1 MSFEERS
8 FEEPGKHDPTAG
20 AAWLRECVA
29 DLIGVAPGEVD
40 LSLRFAE
47 LGVESLGALKL
58 RRSLTEKCGTEV
70 PLTAFLGENPAIRV
84 LDFLDAPDV
93 AALPEAAP
101 VVAVRPGE
109 PVALTPVQGA
119 YWAGRGDDFALGGVA
134 TFWYHEYDRPS
145 ADIDVLESA
154 FARLVAHHPMLR
166 TTIGRDGF
174 QRENAEVPPFRIE
187 CTDLRGMRTEEAEG
201 ALAELRERLSHQVR
215 APHEWPLFDVRAALL
230 PGGGARVFVGF
241 DVLILDFASWR
252 LLMTQ
257 WGRLVADP
265 DHALPA
271 SPVAFLDIVRHRE
284 TDPAHQ
290 ARRDRDRAWWA
301 GRALPSGPRL
311 PVADG
316 VEPRFRR
323 RQCRLD
329 AERWAKLRERAA
341 ARGLSPTAVLLSAF
355 GLVLHRWGATEPFA
369 LNATLYDR
377 PEDARDLVGDFTT
390 TALVALPAPASFVDY
405 ARQANE
411 TLWEAIDHRSYTG
424 VEVRRERGH
433 AYPVVFTS
441 GIGIGDGTAPAGWL
455 GEEVFGVSQTPQVLL
470 DHLVWEEDG
479 AVRLVWDAVEAAF
492 PDGYLDGLADAE
504 HTLLTRLA
512 EEDAAWT
519 AADLGWD
526 PTFAAREP
534 LAATPFGDC
543 GPLLDAP
550 LRRAADRTPD
560 APAVLAGGTALSHG
574 DLAARASALAGALA
588 AAGVAAGD
596 LVLVALPKSAE
607 QIVAVLAVLRCGAG
621 YVPVDPAW
629 PAARIAAVCERA
641 GIAHAVAAPDVPL
654 PAAVTT
660 VDGAAPGV
668 SAAARPDDLAYV
680 IFTSGSTGVPKGVAI
695 EHRQARTTIDDIT
708 DRFGIT
714 AADRVLALSAL
725 SFDLS
730 VYDIFGVLGAGGA
743 MVLPDH
749 ARQRDPQ
756 HWCELI
762 AAHGVTVWNTAPALL
777 EMVVEYAESD
787 PAADLRSL
795 RLVMLSGDWIPV
807 SLPDRLRALVPGARV
822 MSLGGATEASIWSIT
837 YPIGEVDPAWPSI
850 PYGRPLRDQGFYILD
865 DGRPCPVGEPGELYI
880 AGAGVARGYIGDP
893 AQTAERFAT
902 HPALGERLYRTGDL
916 GRWRPDG
923 TIQFLGRT
931 DRQVKIR
938 GHRIELGEIESA
950 LDRLPS
956 VRQAVAGSVPGPDGR
971 PRLVGYVVPA
981 EECTERELAARL
993 GEVVPEYMVPMRFV
1007 LLEEMPVTDNGK
1019 VDHKA
1024 LPNPFRRAPAV
1035 GAASAA
1041 AGLGQGAAGGFAGAA
1056 GSAGSL
1062 EPGRLAA
1069 AEPPAALGD
1078 AAAPTGGLVIPAPA
1092 ATPAP
1097 AGSLADLLRAILGD
1111 VDFTLDLIAA
1121 GASSLDVVRL
1131 ANAIEDRTGVRP
1143 SFTELVAHPSLEHLL
1158 RTHAAPQEP
1167 PAAGLP
1173 DPGGLVLAMRL
1184 ERPEDRP
1191 LADALL
1197 DAGRWLR
1204 DLHDWAGHTGYRVEE
1219 AVPGG
1224 RDLVE
1229 VRLRTGDSADP
1240 FPLTEM
1246 QLAYLVGRVDTW
1258 LGDAVAPHYYTEVD
1272 VLDLDPA
1279 RLATALRTVVA
1290 RHPMLRATITP
1301 DTLQTVSATPP
1312 PCEVEVFDLR
1322 GRPDEARRIRD
1333 ERSHRVLDPA
1343 TGPMLHLAAS
1353 RLDDRT
1359 WRVHFGLDL
1368 LFCDAQSAVV
1378 LAGELVAAY
1387 HDPARLPAPPRVT
1400 FGQWV
1405 TGRPAVPDRSRAY
1418 WRRAAAAMADGPA
1431 LPVRAPGAGKV
1442 RFTRRHAEIPAD
1454 RWTALCAN
1462 ARRHGVTPTGLV
1474 LAALADTLRAGG
1486 GGDRFTLVVTSFD
1499 RPAGHE
1505 GVIGDYTSTVLLDVE
1520 RVAGSHADRARAV
1533 QRRLL
1538 ADLEHAQVHG
1548 NEVLREL
1555 TARHGRQVLLPVVFS
1570 SGLGSTRTADGA
1582 PADASRLLSRF
1593 GRTEYAISQTPHVVL
1608 DCQVFEAGGALRINW
1623 DAVDAAFPDGYLD
1636 ALFAAFVAAAE
1647 ATAWDEPDPSGLAA
1661 LGLAR
1666 EPVVADRGL
1675 PRPRTGSAD
1684 PAVEQ
1689 RIARVLGGLLGVPPG
1704 ELDPLR
1710 TFFELGAT
1718 SLTLVRAHRELSA
1731 ALDRPITVLDLFARP
1746 SIRELAAHLAPGPA
1760 EPEDDDV
1767 LASARSR
1774 GRARRVARR

>member
-1 MSFEERS
+1 M
-8 FEEPGKHDPTAG
+8 KHDPTA
-20 AAWLRECVA
+20 AVLRECVA
-29 DLIGVAPGEVD
+29 DLIGVPPGEVD
-40 LSLRFAE
+40 LSLGFAE

-58 RRSLTEKCGTEV
+58 RRALAEKCGTEV
-70 PLTAFLGENPAIRV
+70 PLTAFLGDVPAFRV
-84 LDFLDAPDV
+84 LEFLSGAES
-93 AALPEAAP
+93 AAVPEAAP
-101 VVAVRPGE
+101 VVPVEPGE

-145 ADIDVLESA
+145 ADVDALESA

-166 TTIGRDGF
+166 TTIGRDGL
-174 QRENAEVPPFRIE
+174 QRECAEVPPFRIE
-187 CTDLRGMRTEEAEG
+187 RTDLRGMRSEEAEG
-201 ALAELRERLSHQVR
+201 VLAELRQRLSHQVR

-241 DVLILDFASWR
+241 DVLVLDFASWR

-265 DHALPA
+265 GLALPA
-271 SPVAFLDIVRHRE
+271 PSSAFLDIVRHRE
-284 TDPAHQ
+284 TDPAYR
-290 ARRDRDRAWWA
+290 ARRERDRAYWA
-301 GRALPSGPRL
+301 GRTLPAGPRL
-311 PVADG
+311 PVAAD

-323 RQCRLD
+323 RRCRLD
-329 AERWAKLRERAA
+329 AGQWAALRERAA
-341 ARGLSPTAVLLSAF
+341 RHGLSPTSVLLAAF

-369 LNATLYDR
+369 LNATLFDR
-377 PEDARDLVGDFTT
+377 PEEARDLVGDFTT
-390 TALVALPAPASFVDY
+390 TALIAMPAPASFVDY

-411 TLWEAIDHRSYTG
+411 TLWEALDHCSYTG
-424 VEVRRERGH
+424 VEVRRETGH
-433 AYPVVFTS
+433 TYPVVFTS

-492 PDGYLDGLADAE
+492 GDGYLDGLAAAE

-512 EEDAAWT
+512 GDDAAWT

-526 PTFAAREP
+526 PTFAAPEP
-534 LAATPFGDC
+534 LDVAPFGDC

-550 LRRAADRTPD
+550 ARLAADRTPD
-560 APAVLAGGTALSHG
+560 APAVITAGEVLSHG
-574 DLAARASALAGALA
+574 SLEARASALAGALS
-588 AAGVAAGD
+588 AAGVPAGG

-621 YVPVDPAW
+621 YVPADPAW

-641 GIAHAVAAPDVPL
+641 GIAHAIGDVPL
-654 PAAVTT
+654 PDGVT
-660 VDGAAPGV
+660 VVSGAGDVVP
-668 SAAARPDDLAYV
+668 AAAAEPDDLAYV

-695 EHRQARTTIDDIT
+695 EHRQARTTIDDVT

-743 MVLPDH
+743 MVLPEQ

-762 AAHGVTVWNTAPALL
+762 GAHGVTVWNTAPALL

-787 PAADLRSL
+787 PVAAARLGTL
-795 RLVMLSGDWIPV
+795 RLAMLSGDWIPV

-837 YPIGEVDPAWPSI
+837 HPVGEVDPAWPSI
-850 PYGRPLRDQGFYILD
+850 PYGRPLRDQGFHVLGE
-865 DGRPCPVGEPGELYI
+865 DGLPCPVGEPGELFI
-880 AGAGVARGYIGDP
+880 AGAGVARGYVGDP
-893 AQTAERFAT
+893 AQTAERFAV
-902 HPALGERLYRTGDL
+902 HPVLGERLYRTGDL
-916 GRWRPDG
+916 GRWRTDG

-950 LDRLPS
+950 LDRLPQ
-956 VRQAVAGSVPGPDGR
+956 VRQAVAAAAPGPDGR
-971 PRLVGYVVPA
+971 PRLVAYVVLA
-981 EECTERELAARL
+981 EPCAERELAARL
-993 GEVVPEYMVPMRFV
+993 GESVPEYLVPTRFV
-1007 LLEEMPVTDNGK
+1007 LLDAMPVTDNGK

-1024 LPNPFRRAPAV
+1024 LPNPFRRAAP
-1035 GAASAA
+1035 
-1041 AGLGQGAAGGFAGAA
+1041 
-1056 GSAGSL
+1056 
-1062 EPGRLAA
+1062 
-1069 AEPPAALGD
+1069 
-1078 AAAPTGGLVIPAPA
+1078 AAAPDPAPA
-1092 ATPAP
+1092 
-1097 AGSLADLLRAILGD
+1097 SLSRESDAEERIPDHFPVKVPSSMREIVRGVLGD
-1111 VDFTLDLIAA
+1111 VDFSAGLIAA

-1131 ANAIEDRTGVRP
+1131 ANAIEDATGTRP
-1143 SFTELVAHPSLEHLL
+1143 SFADLVAHPSIEDLL
-1158 RTHAAPQEP
+1158 RVHAGTPS
-1167 PAAGLP
+1167 PAAETPAGLP

-1184 ERPEDRP
+1184 ERPEDRT
-1191 LADALL
+1191 LADALV

-1204 DLHDWAGHTGYRVEE
+1204 DLHDWAGHSGYRVEE
-1219 AVPGG
+1219 SILPGG

-1229 VRLRTGDSADP
+1229 VRLRAGEPGGP

-1272 VLDLDPA
+1272 VLDLDPG
-1279 RLATALRTVVA
+1279 RLEAALRTVIA
-1290 RHPMLRATITP
+1290 RHPMLRATVTP
-1301 DTLQTVSATPP
+1301 DTLQSISDTPP
-1312 PCEVEVFDLR
+1312 PCAVEVFDLR
-1322 GRPDEARRIRD
+1322 GRPEDAARIRE
-1333 ERSHRVLDPA
+1333 ERSHRVLDPTA
-1343 TGPMLHLAAS
+1343 GPLLHVAAS

-1378 LAGELVAAY
+1378 LADELVTAY
-1387 HDPARLPAPPRVT
+1387 HDSDRLPAPPHASFAR
-1400 FGQWV
+1400 WV
-1405 TGRPAVPDRSRAY
+1405 TGRGEVPERSRAY
-1418 WRRAAAAMADGPA
+1418 WRRAAAVMADGPA
-1431 LPVRAPGAGKV
+1431 LPVRAPGPGRV
-1442 RFTRRHAEIPAD
+1442 RFTRRHAEIGAD
-1454 RWTALCAN
+1454 RWQAWCAN
-1462 ARRHGVTPTGLV
+1462 ARRHGVTPTGL
-1474 LAALADTLRAGG
+1474 LLSALADTLHAGG

-1505 GVIGDYTSTVLLDVE
+1505 GVIGDYTSTVLLDVD
-1520 RVAGSHADRARAV
+1520 RAAGSHGDRARSL

-1538 ADLEHAQVHG
+1538 ADLDHGQVHG

-1555 TARHGRQVLLPVVFS
+1555 AARRGGQVLLPVVFS

-1582 PADASRLLSRF
+1582 SADASRLLSRF

-1608 DCQVFEAGGALRINW
+1608 DCQVFEAQGALRINW
-1623 DAVDAAFPDGYLD
+1623 DAVEAAFPDGYLD
-1636 ALFAAFVAAAE
+1636 ALFAAFLAAAG
-1647 ATAWDEPDPSGLAA
+1647 ATAWDEADPSGLAA
-1661 LGLAR
+1661 RGLAR
-1666 EPVVADRGL
+1666 EPVVADRGV
-1675 PRPRTGSAD
+1675 PQQRTGSAD
-1684 PAVEQ
+1684 PVLEQ
-1689 RIARVLGGLLGVPPG
+1689 RIARVLGGLLGVPG
-1704 ELDPLR
+1704 AELDPLR

-1731 ALDRPITVLDLFARP
+1731 ELDRPITVLDLFAHP
-1746 SIRELAAHLAPGPA
+1746 SLRELAAHLAPGPA
-1760 EPEDDDV
+1760 EPAAEDDV
-1767 LASARSR
+1767 LAAARSR
-1774 GRARRVARR
+1774 GQARRVARR

>member
-1 MSFEERS
+1 
-8 FEEPGKHDPTAG
+8 
-20 AAWLRECVA
+20 
-29 DLIGVAPGEVD
+29 
-40 LSLRFAE
+40 
-47 LGVESLGALKL
+47 
-58 RRSLTEKCGTEV
+58 
-70 PLTAFLGENPAIRV
+70 
-84 LDFLDAPDV
+84 
-93 AALPEAAP
+93 
-101 VVAVRPGE
+101 
-109 PVALTPVQGA
+109 
-119 YWAGRGDDFALGGVA
+119 
-134 TFWYHEYDRPS
+134 
-145 ADIDVLESA
+145 
-154 FARLVAHHPMLR
+154 
-166 TTIGRDGF
+166 
-174 QRENAEVPPFRIE
+174 
-187 CTDLRGMRTEEAEG
+187 
-201 ALAELRERLSHQVR
+201 
-215 APHEWPLFDVRAALL
+215 
-230 PGGGARVFVGF
+230 
-241 DVLILDFASWR
+241 
-252 LLMTQ
+252 
-257 WGRLVADP
+257 
-265 DHALPA
+265 
-271 SPVAFLDIVRHRE
+271 
-284 TDPAHQ
+284 
-290 ARRDRDRAWWA
+290 
-301 GRALPSGPRL
+301 
-311 PVADG
+311 
-316 VEPRFRR
+316 
-323 RQCRLD
+323 
-329 AERWAKLRERAA
+329 
-341 ARGLSPTAVLLSAF
+341 
-355 GLVLHRWGATEPFA
+355 
-369 LNATLYDR
+369 
-377 PEDARDLVGDFTT
+377 
-390 TALVALPAPASFVDY
+390 
-405 ARQANE
+405 
-411 TLWEAIDHRSYTG
+411 
-424 VEVRRERGH
+424 
-433 AYPVVFTS
+433 
-441 GIGIGDGTAPAGWL
+441 
-455 GEEVFGVSQTPQVLL
+455 
-470 DHLVWEEDG
+470 
-479 AVRLVWDAVEAAF
+479 
-492 PDGYLDGLADAE
+492 
-504 HTLLTRLA
+504 
-512 EEDAAWT
+512 
-519 AADLGWD
+519 
-526 PTFAAREP
+526 
-534 LAATPFGDC
+534 GDC

-560 APAVLAGGTALSHG
+560 APAVLAGGEALSHG

-629 PAARIAAVCERA
+629 PAARIAAVCARA

-654 PAAVTT
+654 PSEVTT
-660 VDGAAPGV
+660 VDGAASPG
-668 SAAARPDDLAYV
+668 SAVAAPEDLAYV

-708 DRFGIT
+708 DRFGVT

-787 PAADLRSL
+787 PAANLGSL

-850 PYGRPLRDQGFYILD
+850 PYGRPLRGQGFYVLD

-893 AQTAERFAT
+893 AQTAERFAV
-902 HPALGERLYRTGDL
+902 HPRLGERLYRTGDL

-950 LDRLPS
+950 LDRLPA
-956 VRQAVAGSVPGPDGR
+956 VRQAVAAATPGPDGR

-981 EECTERELAARL
+981 EACTERELAARL
-993 GEVVPEYMVPMRFV
+993 GEVVPEYMVPTRFV
-1007 LLEEMPVTDNGK
+1007 LLDAMPVTDNGK

-1024 LPNPFRRAPAV
+1024 LPNPFRRAPAGGGGSV
-1035 GAASAA
+1035 GGAVAESQPA
-1041 AGLGQGAAGGFAGAA
+1041 GQGAAAGAA
-1056 GSAGSL
+1056 VVLGGASGGAGSPA
-1062 EPGRLAA
+1062 PGRPAVAGPAVVLREAA
-1069 AEPPAALGD
+1069 SGPSVPARAGAIIPSAEPWSTTSGPA
-1078 AAAPTGGLVIPAPA
+1078 I
-1092 ATPAP
+1092 TPASATT
-1097 AGSLADLLRAILGD
+1097 AGSLAGLLRTVLGD

-1131 ANAIEDRTGVRP
+1131 ANAIEDHTGTRP
-1143 SFTELVAHPSLEHLL
+1143 SFTELVAQPSIEHLL

-1167 PAAGLP
+1167 APSGLP

-1184 ERPEDRP
+1184 ERPENRP
-1191 LADALL
+1191 LADALV

-1204 DLHDWAGHTGYRVEE
+1204 DLHDWAGHTGYRIEE

-1224 RDLVE
+1224 RDLLE
-1229 VRLRTGDSADP
+1229 VRLHTGETGETTDP

-1279 RLATALRTVVA
+1279 RLEAALRTVVA

-1322 GRPDEARRIRD
+1322 GRPAEAEKIRD

-1343 TGPMLHLAAS
+1343 TSPMLHLAAS

-1405 TGRPAVPDRSRAY
+1405 TGRPAVPERSREY

-1454 RWTALCAN
+1454 RWAALCAN

-1520 RVAGSHADRARAV
+1520 RVPGSHADRARAV
-1533 QRRLL
+1533 QQRLL

-1555 TARHGRQVLLPVVFS
+1555 TARRGRQVLLPVVFS

-1582 PADASRLLSRF
+1582 SADASRLLSRF

-1623 DAVDAAFPDGYLD
+1623 DAVEAAFPDGYLD

-1689 RIARVLGGLLGVPPG
+1689 RIARVLGGLLGVPAG

-1718 SLTLVRAHRELSA
+1718 SLTLVRAHRELSD
-1731 ALDRPITVLDLFARP
+1731 ALDRPLTVLDLFARP
-1746 SIRELAAHLAPGPA
+1746 SIRELAAHLAPGTA

>member
-1 MSFEERS
+1 M
-8 FEEPGKHDPTAG
+8 KHDPTAG
-20 AAWLRECVA
+20 AAVLRECVA
-29 DLIGVAPGEVD
+29 DLIGATPEEVD

-58 RRSLTEKCGTEV
+58 RRALAAKCGNEL
-70 PLTAFLGENPAIRV
+70 PLTAFLGDVPAFRV
-84 LDFLDAPDV
+84 LEFLAAADV
-93 AALPEAAP
+93 ATVPDAAP
-101 VVAVRPGE
+101 MVPVEAGE

-119 YWAGRGDDFALGGVA
+119 YWAGRGADFALGGVA
-134 TFWYHEYDRPS
+134 TFWYHEYDRPA
-145 ADIDVLESA
+145 ADVGALESA

-187 CTDLRGMRTEEAEG
+187 RTDLREMRTDDAG
-201 ALAELRERLSHQVR
+201 RALAELRHRLSHQVR
-215 APHEWPLFDVRAALL
+215 APHEWALFDVHAALL
-230 PGGGARVFVGF
+230 PGGGVRVFVGF

-265 DHALPA
+265 DLALPA
-271 SPVAFLDIVRHRE
+271 PPAAFLDIVRHRE
-284 TDPAHQ
+284 TDPAYQ
-290 ARRDRDRAWWA
+290 ARRDRDRAYWA
-301 GRALPSGPRL
+301 GRSLPAGPRL
-311 PVADG
+311 PLADDAG
-316 VEPRFRR
+316 SLAEPRFRR
-323 RQCRLD
+323 RRRRLD
-329 AERWAKLRERAA
+329 AGCWANLRERAA
-341 ARGLSPTAVLLSAF
+341 GHGLSPTSVLLAAF
-355 GLVLHRWGATEPFA
+355 GLVLRRWGATEPFA
-369 LNATLYDR
+369 LNATLFDR
-377 PEDARDLVGDFTT
+377 PEDVPGVHDLVGDFTT
-390 TALVALPAPASFVDY
+390 TALVGMPAAASFVDY
-405 ARQANE
+405 ARETNA

-424 VEVRRERGH
+424 VEVRRETGH

-492 PDGYLDGLADAE
+492 GDGYLDGLADAE
-504 HTLLTRLA
+504 YTLLTRLA
-512 EEDAAWT
+512 EDDAAWT
-519 AADLGWD
+519 DPGLGWD
-526 PTFAAREP
+526 PTFAAPE
-534 LAATPFGDC
+534 LLDVTPFGDC

-550 LRRAADRTPD
+550 VRLAAARTPD
-560 APAVLAGGTALSHG
+560 APAVITAGSALSHG
-574 DLAARASALAGALA
+574 ALAARAEALAGSLA
-588 AAGVAAGD
+588 AAGVSAGD
-596 LVLVALPKSAE
+596 LVLVALPKSAG
-607 QIVAVLAVLRCGAG
+607 QIAAVLAVLRCGAG

-641 GIAHAVAAPDVPL
+641 GIAHAVAEDGVPL
-654 PAAVTT
+654 PSGVTAV
-660 VDGAAPGV
+660 GAAGGDGPV
-668 SAAARPDDLAYV
+668 VAPNPDDLAYV

-708 DRFGIT
+708 DRFSVT
-714 AADRVLALSAL
+714 AADRVLGLSAL

-743 MVLPDH
+743 MVLPDL
-749 ARQRDPQ
+749 ACQRDPQ

-762 AAHGVTVWNTAPALL
+762 GAHGVTVWNTAPALL

-787 PAADLRSL
+787 PAAAARLGSL
-795 RLVMLSGDWIPV
+795 RLAMLSGDWIPV
-807 SLPDRLRALVPGARV
+807 SLPDRLRALVPDARV

-850 PYGRPLRDQGFYILD
+850 PYGRPLRDQGFHILGE
-865 DGRPCPVGEPGELYI
+865 DGLPCPVGEPGELFI

-893 AQTAERFAT
+893 AQTAERFAV
-902 HPALGERLYRTGDL
+902 HPVLGERLYRTGDL
-916 GRWRPDG
+916 GRWRTDG

-950 LDRLPS
+950 LDRLPQ
-956 VRQAVAGSVPGPDGR
+956 VRQAVAAAAPGPDGR
-971 PRLVGYVVPA
+971 PRLVAYVVPA
-981 EECTERELAARL
+981 EPCTERALAERL
-993 GEVVPEYMVPMRFV
+993 GESVPDYMVPARFV
-1007 LLEEMPVTDNGK
+1007 VLDVMPVTDNGK

-1024 LPNPFRRAPAV
+1024 LPNPFRRTAPA
-1035 GAASAA
+1035 
-1041 AGLGQGAAGGFAGAA
+1041 L
-1056 GSAGSL
+1056 
-1062 EPGRLAA
+1062 
-1069 AEPPAALGD
+1069 
-1078 AAAPTGGLVIPAPA
+1078 APTSTATLTPDP
-1092 ATPAP
+1092 TPASRSLSRESDP
-1097 AGSLADLLRAILGD
+1097 EEGAPDQFHVKVPVVAGVVRGILGD
-1111 VDFTLDLIAA
+1111 VDFTESLIAA

-1131 ANAIEDRTGVRP
+1131 ANAIEDATGTRP
-1143 SFTELVAHPSLEHLL
+1143 SFTELVAHPSIEDLL
-1158 RTHAAPQEP
+1158 RAHADTQP
-1167 PAAGLP
+1167 PAETPAGLP

-1184 ERPEDRP
+1184 ERPEDRT
-1191 LADALL
+1191 LADALV

-1204 DLHDWAGHTGYRVEE
+1204 DLHDWAGPRGYRLEE
-1219 AVPGG
+1219 SILPGG

-1229 VRLRTGDSADP
+1229 VRLRAGDPHTDTATAGP

-1272 VLDLDPA
+1272 VLDLDPE
-1279 RLATALRTVVA
+1279 RLEAALRTVVA

-1301 DTLQTVSATPP
+1301 DTLQTVADTLP
-1312 PCEVEVFDLR
+1312 PCPVEVFDLR
-1322 GRPDEARRIRD
+1322 GRPEAAVRIRE
-1333 ERSHRVLDPA
+1333 ERSHRVLDPGA
-1343 TGPMLHLAAS
+1343 GPLLHVAAS

-1368 LFCDAQSAVV
+1368 LFCDAQSAVI
-1378 LAGELVAAY
+1378 LADELVTAY
-1387 HDPARLPAPPRVT
+1387 HDPARLPAPPRAT
-1400 FGQWV
+1400 FGRWV
-1405 TGRPAVPDRSRAY
+1405 TGRGEVPERSREY
-1418 WRRAAAAMADGPA
+1418 WRRAAATMADGPA

-1442 RFTRRHAEIPAD
+1442 RFTRRHAEIDAD
-1454 RWTALCAN
+1454 RWQALCAN
-1462 ARRHGVTPTGLV
+1462 ARRRGVTPTGL
-1474 LAALADTLRAGG
+1474 LLSALADTLHAGG

-1505 GVIGDYTSTVLLDVE
+1505 GVIGDYTSTVLLDVD
-1520 RVAGSHADRARAV
+1520 RAAGSHADRARAL

-1538 ADLEHAQVHG
+1538 ADLEHGQVHG

-1555 TARHGRQVLLPVVFS
+1555 AARRGGQVLLPVVFS

-1582 PADASRLLSRF
+1582 SADASRLLSRF

-1608 DCQVFEAGGALRINW
+1608 DCQVFEAGGVLRINW

-1636 ALFAAFVAAAE
+1636 ALFAAFVEVAG
-1647 ATAWDEPDPSGLAA
+1647 ATAWDEPDPGALAARGLAC
-1661 LGLAR
+1661 G
-1666 EPVVADRGL
+1666 PVVADRGV
-1675 PRPRTGSAD
+1675 PRQRAVSAD
-1684 PAVEQ
+1684 PVVEQ
-1689 RIARVLGGLLGVPPG
+1689 RIARVLGRLLGVPG
-1704 ELDPLR
+1704 AELDPLR

-1731 ALDRPITVLDLFARP
+1731 ELDRPVTVLDLFARP
-1746 SIRELAAHLAPGPA
+1746 SLRELAAHLSPATAASEAP
-1760 EPEDDDV
+1760 EPEDDV
-1767 LASARSR
+1767 LAAARSR

>member
-1 MSFEERS
+1 MQDDR
-8 FEEPGKHDPTAG
+8 TAG
-20 AAWLRECVA
+20 AAVLRECVA

-58 RRSLTEKCGTEV
+58 RRALAAKCGTEV
-70 PLTAFLGENPAIRV
+70 PLTAFLGDVPAIRV
-84 LDFLDAPDV
+84 LEFLGGSEASAPV
-93 AALPEAAP
+93 PEAAP
-101 VVAVRPGE
+101 MVPVRPGE
-109 PVALTPVQGA
+109 PVVLTPVQGA
-119 YWAGRGDDFALGGVA
+119 YWAGRGGDFALGGVA
-134 TFWYHEYDRPS
+134 TFWYHEYDRPD
-145 ADIDVLESA
+145 ADVDALESA

-166 TTIGRDGF
+166 TTVGRDGF
-174 QRENAEVPPFRIE
+174 QRENAEVPPFRIAR
-187 CTDLRGMRTEEAEG
+187 TDLREMRTEDAERV
-201 ALAELRERLSHQVR
+201 LAELRHRLSHQVR
-215 APHEWPLFDVRAALL
+215 APHEWPLFDIHAALL

-265 DHALPA
+265 DAALPA
-271 SPVAFLDIVRHRE
+271 PPAAFLDIVRHRE
-284 TDPAHQ
+284 TDPVHQ
-290 ARRDRDRAWWA
+290 ARRERDRAYWA
-301 GRALPSGPRL
+301 ARELPPGPRL
-311 PVADG
+311 PVVEPDG
-316 VEPRFRR
+316 EPRFRR

-329 AERWAKLRERAA
+329 ATRWAALRERAA
-341 ARGLSPTAVLLSAF
+341 AHGLSPTSVLLAAF

-369 LNATLYDR
+369 LNATLFDR
-377 PEDARDLVGDFTT
+377 PEDVPGVHELVGDFTT
-390 TALVALPAPASFVDY
+390 TALVAMPAPASFVDY
-405 ARQANE
+405 ARATNE

-424 VEVRRERGH
+424 VEVRRETGH

-492 PDGYLDGLADAE
+492 GDGYLDGLVNAE
-504 HTLLTRLA
+504 YTLLTRLA
-512 EEDAAWT
+512 EDDAAWT
-519 AADLGWD
+519 APDLGWD
-526 PTFAAREP
+526 PTFAAPEP
-534 LAATPFGDC
+534 LDVTPFGDC

-550 LRRAADRTPD
+550 ARLAASRVPE
-560 APAVLAGGTALSHG
+560 APAVITPGEVVSHG
-574 DLAARASALAGALA
+574 ALAGRAAALAGSLA
-588 AAGVAAGD
+588 AAGVTAGG

-629 PAARIAAVCERA
+629 PAARIEAVCSRA
-641 GIAHAVAAPDVPL
+641 GITHAIAAADVALPAGVTAVDTAGGDVPE
-654 PAAVTT
+654 
-660 VDGAAPGV
+660 
-668 SAAARPDDLAYV
+668 AAADPADLAYV

-743 MVLPDH
+743 MVLPEH

-762 AAHGVTVWNTAPALL
+762 GEHGVTVWNTAPALL

-787 PAADLRSL
+787 PQAAARLGSL
-795 RLVMLSGDWIPV
+795 RLAMLSGDWIPV

-837 YPIGEVDPAWPSI
+837 YPVGEVDPAWPSI
-850 PYGRPLRDQGFYILD
+850 PYGRPLRDQGFHILGK
-865 DGRPCPVGEPGELYI
+865 DGLPCPVGEPGELYI

-893 AQTAERFAT
+893 AQTAERFAV
-902 HPALGERLYRTGDL
+902 HPVLGERLYRTGDL
-916 GRWRPDG
+916 GRWRTDG

-950 LDRLPS
+950 LDRLPQ
-956 VRQAVAGSVPGPDGR
+956 VRQAVAAAAPGPDGR
-971 PRLVGYVVPA
+971 PRLVAYVVLTEP
-981 EECTERELAARL
+981 CTERSLAERL
-993 GEVVPEYMVPMRFV
+993 GESVPDYMVPTRFV
-1007 LLEEMPVTDNGK
+1007 LLDAMPVTDNGK

-1024 LPNPFRRAPAV
+1024 LPNPFRRTPA
-1035 GAASAA
+1035 
-1041 AGLGQGAAGGFAGAA
+1041 
-1056 GSAGSL
+1056 
-1062 EPGRLAA
+1062 
-1069 AEPPAALGD
+1069 
-1078 AAAPTGGLVIPAPA
+1078 PAPA
-1092 ATPAP
+1092 APPLSRESDVEPAP
-1097 AGSLADLLRAILGD
+1097 PGHFHVKVADGALAESVRGILGD
-1111 VDFTLDLIAA
+1111 VDFGDGLIAA

-1131 ANAIEDRTGVRP
+1131 ANAIEDATGTRP
-1143 SFTELVAHPSLEHLL
+1143 SFTDLVAYPSIDDLL
-1158 RTHAAPQEP
+1158 RAHTGTAAPVA
-1167 PAAGLP
+1167 PAPVPADLP
-1173 DPGGLVLAMRL
+1173 DPGGLVLTMRL
-1184 ERPEDRP
+1184 ERPEDRS
-1191 LADALL
+1191 LADALV

-1204 DLHDWAGHTGYRVEE
+1204 DLHDWADHSGYRLEE
-1219 AVPGG
+1219 SILPGG

-1229 VRLRTGDSADP
+1229 VKLRAGETTAP

-1272 VLDLDPA
+1272 VLDLDPE
-1279 RLATALRTVVA
+1279 RLEAALRTVVA
-1290 RHPMLRATITP
+1290 RHPMLRATVTP
-1301 DTLQTVSATPP
+1301 DTLQTISDTPP
-1312 PCEVEVFDLR
+1312 PCHVEVFDLR
-1322 GRPDEARRIRD
+1322 GRPGEAVRIR
-1333 ERSHRVLDPA
+1333 EARSHRVLDPA
-1343 TGPMLHLAAS
+1343 SGPLLHVAAS
-1353 RLDDRT
+1353 RLDERT

-1378 LAGELVAAY
+1378 LADELVTAY
-1387 HDPARLPAPPRVT
+1387 HDPARLPAPPRAS
-1400 FGQWV
+1400 FAQWV
-1405 TGRPAVPDRSRAY
+1405 TGRGEVPERSREY
-1418 WRRAAAAMADGPA
+1418 WRRAAAEMADGPA
-1431 LPVRAPGAGKV
+1431 LPVRAPGPGKV
-1442 RFTRRHAEIPAD
+1442 RFTRRHAEIDAV
-1454 RWTALCAN
+1454 RWQALCAN
-1462 ARRHGVTPTGLV
+1462 ARRHGVTPTGLL
-1474 LAALADTLRAGG
+1474 LAALADTLHAGG

-1505 GVIGDYTSTVLLDVE
+1505 GVIGDYTSTVLLDVD
-1520 RVAGSHADRARAV
+1520 RAAGSHADRARSL

-1538 ADLEHAQVHG
+1538 ADLEHGQVHG

-1555 TARHGRQVLLPVVFS
+1555 AALRGGQVLLPVVFS

-1582 PADASRLLSRF
+1582 SADASRLLSRF

-1608 DCQVFEAGGALRINW
+1608 DCQVFEAQGALRINW

-1636 ALFAAFVAAAE
+1636 ALFTAFVETAAT
-1647 ATAWDEPDPSGLAA
+1647 TAWDEPDPAGLADR
-1661 LGLAR
+1661 GLAR
-1666 EPVVADRGL
+1666 EGIVADRGV
-1675 PRPRTGSAD
+1675 PRQRSGSAD

-1689 RIARVLGGLLGVPPG
+1689 RIARVLGRLLGVPA
-1704 ELDPLR
+1704 EDLDPLR

-1731 ALDRPITVLDLFARP
+1731 ELDRPITVLDLFAKP
-1746 SIRELAAHLAPGPA
+1746 SLRELAAHLAPGTP
-1760 EPEDDDV
+1760 EPQPEDDI
-1767 LASARSR
+1767 LAAARSR

>member
-1 MSFEERS
+1 M
-8 FEEPGKHDPTAG
+8 KHDPTAG

-29 DLIGVAPGEVD
+29 DLIGVPPGEVD
-40 LSLRFAE
+40 LALRFAE

-58 RRSLTEKCGTEV
+58 RRALAAKCGTEV
-70 PLTAFLGENPAIRV
+70 PLTAFLGENPAFRV
-84 LDFLDAPDV
+84 LEFLGEAGP
-93 AALPEAAP
+93 AALPDTTP
-101 VVAVRPGE
+101 VVAVEPGE

-119 YWAGRGDDFALGGVA
+119 YWTGRGDDFALGGVA
-134 TFWYHEYDRPS
+134 TFWYHEYDRPTT
-145 ADIDVLESA
+145 DVAALESA
-154 FARLVAHHPMLR
+154 LARLVAHHPMLR

-174 QRENAEVPPFRIE
+174 QRESAEVPPVRIE
-187 CTDLRGMRTEEAEG
+187 CTDLREMRTEEAEG
-201 ALAELRERLSHQVR
+201 VLAELRQRLSHQVR

-230 PGGGARVFVGF
+230 PGGGMRVFVGF
-241 DVLILDFASWR
+241 DVLILDFASWQ
-252 LLMTQ
+252 LLMSQ

-265 DHALPA
+265 GFALPA
-271 SPVAFLDIVRHRE
+271 PPSAFLDIVRHRE
-284 TDPAHQ
+284 TDPAYR
-290 ARRDRDRAWWA
+290 ARRERDRAYWA
-301 GRALPSGPRL
+301 GRALPAGPRL
-311 PVADG
+311 PVDG
-316 VEPRFRR
+316 DAVPRFRR

-329 AERWAKLRERAA
+329 ADQWAKLRERAA
-341 ARGLSPTAVLLSAF
+341 ARGLSSTSVLLAAF

-369 LNATLYDR
+369 LNATLFDR
-377 PEDARDLVGDFTT
+377 PANARELVGDFTT
-390 TALVALPAPASFVDY
+390 TALVAMPAPTSFVDY
-405 ARQANE
+405 ARTANE
-411 TLWEAIDHRSYTG
+411 TLWEAIDHCSYTG
-424 VEVRRERGH
+424 VEVRRELGH

-479 AVRLVWDAVEAAF
+479 AVRLVWDAVDAAF
-492 PDGYLDGLADAE
+492 GEGYLDGLADAE
-504 HTLLTRLA
+504 YTLLTRLA
-512 EEDAAWT
+512 EDDAAWT
-519 AADLGWD
+519 TADLGWD
-526 PTFAAREP
+526 PTFAAPEP
-534 LAATPFGDC
+534 LDVSPFGDC

-550 LRRAADRTPD
+550 LRLAADRTPE
-560 APAVLAGGTALSHG
+560 APAVLAAGEVLSHG
-574 DLAARASALAGALA
+574 VLAARASALAGTLA
-588 AAGVAAGD
+588 AAGVSAGE

-629 PAARIAAVCERA
+629 PAARIAAVCARA
-641 GIAHAVAAPDVPL
+641 GITHAVAAADVPL
-654 PAAVTT
+654 PPGVTTVDTVTT
-660 VDGAAPGV
+660 VDGATGGPLP
-668 SAAARPDDLAYV
+668 AAAPDDLAYV

-695 EHRQARTTIDDIT
+695 EHRQARTTIDDVT
-708 DRFGIT
+708 DRFAIT

-787 PAADLRSL
+787 PAASLGSL

-807 SLPDRLRALVPGARV
+807 SLPDRLRALAPGARV

-837 YPIGEVDPAWPSI
+837 HPIGEVDPAWPSI
-850 PYGRPLRDQGFYILD
+850 PYGRPLRGQGFFVLDD
-865 DGRPCPVGEPGELYI
+865 DGRPCPVGEPGELFI
-880 AGAGVARGYIGDP
+880 AGAGVARGYFGDP
-893 AQTAERFAT
+893 EQTAERFAV
-902 HPALGERLYRTGDL
+902 HPRLGERLYRTGDL

-938 GHRIELGEIESA
+938 GHRIELGDIESA

-956 VRQAVAGSVPGPDGR
+956 VRQAVAAAVPGPDGR

-981 EECTERELAARL
+981 EACTERDLAARL
-993 GEVVPEYMVPMRFV
+993 AAVVPEYLVPTRFV
-1007 LLEEMPVTDNGK
+1007 LLAEMPVTDNGK

-1024 LPNPFRRAPAV
+1024 LPNPFRRGTAVAEPAPEPAV
-1035 GAASAA
+1035 AH
-1041 AGLGQGAAGGFAGAA
+1041 
-1056 GSAGSL
+1056 
-1062 EPGRLAA
+1062 R
-1069 AEPPAALGD
+1069 
-1078 AAAPTGGLVIPAPA
+1078 AAAPAASIPAA
-1092 ATPAP
+1092 APRTAAAAP
-1097 AGSLADLLRAILGD
+1097 ATTDGSVADLVRSILGD
-1111 VDFTLDLIAA
+1111 VDFGLDLIAA

-1131 ANAIEDRTGVRP
+1131 ANAIEDRTGTRP
-1143 SFTELVAHPSLEHLL
+1143 SFTELVAHVSIADLV
-1158 RTHAAPQEP
+1158 RACSAPQAP

-1184 ERPEDRP
+1184 ERPDDRP
-1191 LADALL
+1191 LADALA

-1219 AVPGG
+1219 SVPAGG
-1224 RDLVE
+1224 RGLVE
-1229 VRLRTGDSADP
+1229 VRLRTGGTGGPTGP

-1246 QLAYLVGRVDTW
+1246 QLAYLVGRADTW

-1279 RLATALRTVVA
+1279 RLATALRTVIA

-1301 DTLQTVSATPP
+1301 DTLQDVSDAPP

-1322 GRPDEARRIRD
+1322 GRPDEAARIRA

-1343 TGPMLHLAAS
+1343 RGPMLHLAAG

-1368 LFCDAQSAVV
+1368 LFCDAQSAVI
-1378 LAGELVAAY
+1378 LADELVTAY

-1405 TGRPAVPDRSRAY
+1405 TGRQDVPERSREY
-1418 WRRAAAAMADGPA
+1418 WRRAAARMADGPA

-1454 RWTALCAN
+1454 RWKALCAN

-1499 RPAGHE
+1499 RPAGHA
-1505 GVIGDYTSTVLLDVE
+1505 GVIGDYTSTVLLDVD

-1533 QRRLL
+1533 QQRLL
-1538 ADLEHAQVHG
+1538 ADLDHAHVHG

-1555 TARHGRQVLLPVVFS
+1555 TARRGRQVLLPVVFS

-1636 ALFAAFVAAAE
+1636 ALFAAFVAAAG

-1666 EPVVADRGL
+1666 EPVAADRGV
-1675 PRPRTGSAD
+1675 PRPRAGRGAD

-1689 RIARVLGGLLGVPPG
+1689 RIARVLGELLGVPAG

-1718 SLTLVRAHRELSA
+1718 SLTLVRAHRELA
-1731 ALDRPITVLDLFARP
+1731 AELDRPITVLDLFARP
-1746 SIRELAAHLAPGPA
+1746 SLRELAAHLSPVTA
-1760 EPEDDDV
+1760 EPEDDV
-1767 LASARSR
+1767 LVSARSR